1 MNMTALFDDFM
12 RYVDAMDDEA
22 VKRSIADAVAHTS
35 DSYILDGN
43 FDAEETKDESITQS
57 IHVAGKANTA
67 FSFCSVFP
75 KHLETSFNLSTWG
88 GDAA

>member
-35 DSYILDGN
+35 DSYILDGD
-43 FDAEETKDESITQS
+43 FDAEETKDDSI
-57 IHVAGKANTA
+57 
-67 FSFCSVFP
+67 FP